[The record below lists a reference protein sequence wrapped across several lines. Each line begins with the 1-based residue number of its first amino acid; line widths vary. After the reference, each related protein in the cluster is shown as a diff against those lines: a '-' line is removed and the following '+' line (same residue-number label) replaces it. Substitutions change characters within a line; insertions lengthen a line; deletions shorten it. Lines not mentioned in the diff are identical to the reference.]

1 MQQQRVGRGHEGAE
15 PSQERRWTATCCCTR
30 LPISAA
36 SSSLS
41 RLRECLQYR
50 RWCPLT
56 LVPVRMSGGLFVSAV
71 GADTSEWEGFL
82 RIVYVCLWTRRWVCD
97 TFVEIW
103 IDKYVNTAREHVY
116 RHTHSHAHSVC
127 SCTFA
132 HKAKHTS
139 TRAHSLTKLHNDKHT
154 CTQTQ
159 TRVCARMMTYLRI
172 TLCHSMAVHL
182 LHTYTRQEKNVGGGG
197 ETWRRRGGW
206 VGEREKKKRE
216 KRERKNEKSEN
227 EIKWNRIFFPNSK
240 VMDRF

>member
-1 MQQQRVGRGHEGAE
+1 MLQEYWYKCNSSGLDVVMRERSRARSAGGPPHAAARGCQYQLLHRA
-15 PSQERRWTATCCCTR
+15 SLVCA
-30 LPISAA
+30 SACNIA
-36 SSSLS
+36 DDVL
-41 RLRECLQYR
+41 
-50 RWCPLT
+50 LT

-103 IDKYVNTAREHVY
+103 INKYVNTAREHVY

-182 LHTYTRQEKNVGGGG
+182 LHTYTRQEK
-197 ETWRRRGGW
+197 T
-206 VGEREKKKRE
+206 
-216 KRERKNEKSEN
+216 
-227 EIKWNRIFFPNSK
+227 
-240 VMDRF
+240 